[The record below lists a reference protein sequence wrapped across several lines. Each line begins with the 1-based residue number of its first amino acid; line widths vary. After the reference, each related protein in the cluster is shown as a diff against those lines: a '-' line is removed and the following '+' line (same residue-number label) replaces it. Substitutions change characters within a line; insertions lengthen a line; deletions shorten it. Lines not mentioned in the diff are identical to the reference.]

1 MSTLIGD
8 LLLRVRGDASD
19 GEQALDQTQGGLKG
33 LLNPANLVK
42 GALMAGGVA
51 ATAMAGK
58 VRPLN
63 EANSRLATVT
73 GLSEQAVRDLTLEL
87 TDATFPIED
96 VQSGMDALISRG
108 IETEEQFKDLLPV
121 FDEFSDAT
129 GKDMA
134 EGIRIADEVL
144 SAFGIPL
151 EEAGEHMDTLTHL
164 TERTDIPLS
173 TLQRNLGRVP
183 DELDDMN
190 ISLDDSVA
198 YIEAFRDRGYTGQEA
213 VREFRRA
220 VEESEGD
227 LEAFKD
233 ITGFTNEEMEKYA
246 DRINDAEGLTGE
258 LADQVRVGPWEQ
270 FQQRLSEITFQYG
283 EQIEAIGQYGFVLTG
298 TVPLIGKAVSG
309 FRAMGGA
316 IRGRVIPS
324 LIAAGKSTVAYAAI
338 KLKSLVPAIIG
349 ATTAAWSF
357 TAALLANPITWI
369 VALIIGLVAAI
380 WYLWNNW
387 DDVSEMLVAAWE
399 WIRETA
405 TVIWTAITEFFANI
419 WGSTKETA
427 QNIWGSIRD
436 FFANI
441 WESIR
446 DIGGGRAGELFDKI
460 QTVFENIFGFIKDI
474 WNAIVDFYREIW
486 NAIKAL
492 FRGDLDAVAD
502 HLQNAYGGMFD
513 FIRNIWN
520 NILNF
525 FGNIWGNIISTVQ
538 NSLNTALS
546 NMRTWGSNM
555 LSTARSSIQN
565 VLNTIRNIINQ
576 LPQMLLNAGRRAIES
591 LARGIRNAIG
601 SVTSAASSAVQAV
614 RNLLPF
620 SPAKEGPLADEPDFE
635 GYLAD
640 SIRGDEAKKA
650 LEAALDVEPRV
661 NAANTERV
669 TDRKEIV
676 LDLRNQP
683 AGVDS
688 QSLLRQIVR
697 ALKEPEVMD
706 ELDVA
711 NYKNL
716 QAAERTGR
724 A

>member
-8 LLLRVRGDASD
+8 LLLRIKGDSAG
-19 GEQALDQTQGGLKG
+19 GEQALQQTKGGLSG
-33 LLNPANLVK
+33 IISPANMVK

-108 IETEEQFKDLLPV
+108 IDTEEQFRDLLPV
-121 FDEFSDAT
+121 FDSFSDAT

-134 EGIRIADEVL
+134 ESVRIADEVL

-151 EEAGEHMDTLTHL
+151 EEAGEHIDILTHV

-183 DELDDMN
+183 DELDAMN
-190 ISLDDSVA
+190 IELDDSIA

-220 VEESEGD
+220 VEEADGD
-227 LEAFKD
+227 MEKFKD

-246 DRINDAEGLTGE
+246 ARVAESEGLTGE
-258 LADQVRVGPWEQ
+258 LAEQVRVGPWEQ

-283 EQIEAIGQYGFVLTG
+283 EQIEAIGQYGFLLTG
-298 TVPLIGKAVSG
+298 AIPLIGKA
-309 FRAMGGA
+309 GGA
-316 IRGRVIPS
+316 MRTMAGTIRTRLIPG
-324 LIAAGKSTVAYAAI
+324 LVAAAKSTVSYAAI

-369 VALIIGLVAAI
+369 VVLIIGLVAAI
-380 WYLWNNW
+380 WYLWRNW
-387 DDVSEMLVAAWE
+387 DDVSEWLVNSWE
-399 WIRETA
+399 WIRDTA
-405 TVIWTAITEFFANI
+405 KAIWGAILEFFTNIWT
-419 WGSTKETA
+419 
-427 QNIWGSIRD
+427 
-436 FFANI
+436 
-441 WESIR
+441 SIR
-446 DIGGGRAGELFDKI
+446 DIGGGRAGELFDRI
-460 QTVFENIFGFIKDI
+460 RAVFEAIFDFIKSI
-474 WNAIVDFYREIW
+474 WNAIVDFYSEIW
-486 NAIKAL
+486 QAIRAL
-492 FRGDLDAVAD
+492 FRGDLEAVGQ
-502 HLQNAYGGMFD
+502 HLRNAYGGMFD
-513 FIRNIWN
+513 FIRNIWG
-520 NILNF
+520 NILSF
-525 FGNIWGNIISTVQ
+525 FGNIWGNINSTIS
-538 NSLNTALS
+538 NALS
-546 NMRTWGSNM
+546 NAWSNLRTWGSNM
-555 LSTARSSIQN
+555 LSTARSSINN
-565 VLNTIRNIINQ
+565 VLNTIRNIINR
-576 LPQMLLNAGRRAIES
+576 LPQILLDAGRRAIQS

-601 SVTSAASSAVQAV
+601 SVTSAARSAVQAV

-620 SPAKEGPLADEPDFE
+620 SPAKEGPLADEPDFA

-640 SIRGDEAKKA
+640 SIEGGEAQAALEKA
-650 LEAALDVEPRV
+650 LNVEPQV
-661 NAANTERV
+661 TAASRQRV
-669 TDRKEIV
+669 TDKKEIV

-683 AGVDS
+683 AGMDKDNF
-688 QSLLRQIVR
+688 LRQVVQ
-697 ALKEPEVMD
+697 ALRQPEVME

-716 QAAERTGR
+716 QIAKRTGR
-724 A
+724 V

>member
-8 LLLRVRGDASD
+8 LLLRIKGDSAG
-19 GEQALDQTQGGLKG
+19 GEQALQQTKGGLSG
-33 LLNPANLVK
+33 IISPANMVK

-108 IETEEQFKDLLPV
+108 IDTEEQFRDLLPV
-121 FDEFSDAT
+121 FDSFSDAT

-134 EGIRIADEVL
+134 ESVRIADEVL

-151 EEAGEHMDTLTHL
+151 EEAGEHIDILTHV

-183 DELDDMN
+183 DELDAMN
-190 ISLDDSVA
+190 IELDDSIA

-220 VEESEGD
+220 VEEADGD
-227 LEAFKD
+227 MEKFKD

-246 DRINDAEGLTGE
+246 ARVAESEGLTGE
-258 LADQVRVGPWEQ
+258 LAEQVRVGPWEQ

-283 EQIEAIGQYGFVLTG
+283 EQIEAIGQYGFLLTG
-298 TVPLIGKAVSG
+298 AIPLIGKA
-309 FRAMGGA
+309 GGA
-316 IRGRVIPS
+316 MRTMAGTIRTRLIPG
-324 LIAAGKSTVAYAAI
+324 LVAAAKSTVSYAAI

-369 VALIIGLVAAI
+369 VVLIIGLVAAI
-380 WYLWNNW
+380 WYLWRNW
-387 DDVSEMLVAAWE
+387 DDVSEWLVNSWE
-399 WIRETA
+399 WIRDTA
-405 TVIWTAITEFFANI
+405 KAIWGAILEFFTNIWT
-419 WGSTKETA
+419 
-427 QNIWGSIRD
+427 
-436 FFANI
+436 
-441 WESIR
+441 SIR
-446 DIGGGRAGELFDKI
+446 DIGGGRAGELFDRI
-460 QTVFENIFGFIKDI
+460 RAVFEAIFDFIKSI
-474 WNAIVDFYREIW
+474 WNAIVDFYSEIW
-486 NAIKAL
+486 QAIRAL
-492 FRGDLDAVAD
+492 FRGDLEAVGQ
-502 HLQNAYGGMFD
+502 HLRNAYGGMFD
-513 FIRNIWN
+513 FIRNIWG
-520 NILNF
+520 NILSF
-525 FGNIWGNIISTVQ
+525 FGNIWGNINSTIS
-538 NSLNTALS
+538 NALS
-546 NMRTWGSNM
+546 NAWSNLRTWGSNM
-555 LSTARSSIQN
+555 LSTARSSINN
-565 VLNTIRNIINQ
+565 VLNTIRNIINR
-576 LPQMLLNAGRRAIES
+576 LPQILLDAGRRAIQS

-620 SPAKEGPLADEPDFE
+620 SPAKEGPLADEPDFA

-640 SIRGDEAKKA
+640 SIEGGEAQAALEKA
-650 LEAALDVEPRV
+650 LNVEPQV
-661 NAANTERV
+661 TAASRQRV
-669 TDRKEIV
+669 TDKKEIV

-683 AGVDS
+683 AGMDKDNF
-688 QSLLRQIVR
+688 LRQVVQ
-697 ALKEPEVMD
+697 ALRQPEVME

-716 QAAERTGR
+716 QIAKRTGR
-724 A
+724 V

>member
-8 LLLRVRGDASD
+8 LLLRIKGDSAG
-19 GEQALDQTQGGLKG
+19 GEQALQQTKGGLSG
-33 LLNPANLVK
+33 IISPANMVK

-108 IETEEQFKDLLPV
+108 IETEEQFRDLLPV
-121 FDEFSDAT
+121 FDSFSDAT

-134 EGIRIADEVL
+134 ESVRIADEVL

-151 EEAGEHMDTLTHL
+151 EEAGEHIDILTHV

-183 DELDDMN
+183 DELDAMN
-190 ISLDDSVA
+190 IELDDSIA

-220 VEESEGD
+220 VEEADGD
-227 LEAFKD
+227 MEKFKD

-246 DRINDAEGLTGE
+246 ARVAESEGLTGE
-258 LADQVRVGPWEQ
+258 LAEQVRVGPWEQ

-283 EQIEAIGQYGFVLTG
+283 EQIEAIGQYGFLLTG
-298 TVPLIGKAVSG
+298 AIPLIGKA
-309 FRAMGGA
+309 GGA
-316 IRGRVIPS
+316 MRTMAGTIRTRLIPG
-324 LIAAGKSTVAYAAI
+324 LVAAAKSTVSYAAI

-369 VALIIGLVAAI
+369 VVLIIGLVAAI
-380 WYLWNNW
+380 WYLWRNW
-387 DDVSEMLVAAWE
+387 DDVSEWLVNSWE
-399 WIRETA
+399 WIRDTA
-405 TVIWTAITEFFANI
+405 KAIWGAILEFFTNIWT
-419 WGSTKETA
+419 
-427 QNIWGSIRD
+427 
-436 FFANI
+436 
-441 WESIR
+441 SIR
-446 DIGGGRAGELFDKI
+446 DIGGGRAGELFDRI
-460 QTVFENIFGFIKDI
+460 RAVFEAIFDFIKSI
-474 WNAIVDFYREIW
+474 WNAIVDFYSEIW
-486 NAIKAL
+486 QAIRAL
-492 FRGDLDAVAD
+492 FRGDLEAVGQ
-502 HLQNAYGGMFD
+502 HLRNAYGGMFD
-513 FIRNIWN
+513 FIRNIWG
-520 NILNF
+520 NILSF
-525 FGNIWGNIISTVQ
+525 FSNIWGNINSTIS
-538 NSLNTALS
+538 NALS
-546 NMRTWGSNM
+546 NAWSNLRTWGSNM
-555 LSTARSSIQN
+555 LSTARSSINN
-565 VLNTIRNIINQ
+565 VLNTIRNIINR
-576 LPQMLLNAGRRAIES
+576 LPQILLDAGRRAIQS

-601 SVTSAASSAVQAV
+601 SVTSAARSAVQAV

-620 SPAKEGPLADEPDFE
+620 SPAKEGPLADEPDFA

-640 SIRGDEAKKA
+640 SIEGGEAQAALEKA
-650 LEAALDVEPRV
+650 LNVEPQV
-661 NAANTERV
+661 TAASRQRV
-669 TDRKEIV
+669 TDKKEIV

-683 AGVDS
+683 AGMDKNNF
-688 QSLLRQIVR
+688 LRQVVQ
-697 ALKEPEVMD
+697 ALRQPEVME

-716 QAAERTGR
+716 QIAKRTGR
-724 A
+724 V